1 CFMDEYATPTGDS
14 ALDLSVL
21 PEYDHSSAISQFPP
35 SHVIMLPASAITI
48 SGSDNIPFYIS
59 PSGQLILA
67 NTTVERVNE
76 GLVFKQAP
84 LTAMPA
90 PCAAAEHEPLEQLE
104 FNENSEPEVS
114 NDAEQKLLNQKVKK
128 LASKISK
135 DNFTTNGNIVVGE
148 YNVTKLALL
157 ADRLKRY
164 RTTRTLSQAKLSR
177 KIAETTS
184 GGLKFS
190 QSFLCRFEK
199 LDVTLRAALGAQLY
213 LEQWLDQVELEEQEA
228 LGTGQRSPL
237 HSNEAMIDLLD
248 LRERTVSEADLE
260 PPKCFLP
267 ARRNRKSRAVFSEA
281 AVEQM
286 IQHFK
291 RNSRPRGEELSRL
304 ADSIGY
310 ERESVRIWFSNR
322 RYQLGVT
329 PKQTVTALAFQK
341 PGASAVHGKAE
352 VGGAIDLLSTDGH
365 QTNQAPHFGA
375 TKRQPLILLLFLTL
389 TCDVGGQMGAQ

>member
-1 CFMDEYATPTGDS
+1 MNEYATPTGDS

-21 PEYDHSSAISQFPP
+21 PVYNNSSADVSQFSP
-35 SHVIMLPASAITI
+35 SHVIMLPASAITV

-76 GLVFKQAP
+76 GLVFKQSP
-84 LTAMPA
+84 LTTVSAS
-90 PCAAAEHEPLEQLE
+90 CATADEQEPLEQLE
-104 FNENSEPEVS
+104 FDETSEPEAS
-114 NDAEQKLLNQKVKK
+114 NDAGQKLLNQKVRK
-128 LASKISK
+128 LASKVYK
-135 DNFTTNGNIVVGE
+135 DSFTANGSIIVGG
-148 YNVTKLALL
+148 YNVTKLAFL

-164 RTTRTLSQAKLSR
+164 RTTRALSQAKLSR
-177 KIAETTS
+177 KIAETTT

-199 LDVTLRAALGAQLY
+199 LDVTLRAALGAQPY
-213 LEQWLDQVELEEQEA
+213 LEQWLDQAESEEQTA
-228 LGTGQRSPL
+228 LGTSQRSSL
-237 HSNEAMIDLLD
+237 HPNETMVDLLD
-248 LRERTVSEADLE
+248 LRERAVSEGDLE
-260 PPKCFLP
+260 PLKCFLP

-286 IQHFK
+286 TQHFK

-329 PKQTVTALAFQK
+329 PK
-341 PGASAVHGKAE
+341 
-352 VGGAIDLLSTDGH
+352 
-365 QTNQAPHFGA
+365 
-375 TKRQPLILLLFLTL
+375 R
-389 TCDVGGQMGAQ
+389 

>member
-1 CFMDEYATPTGDS
+1 MDEYATPTGDS

-21 PEYDHSSAISQFPP
+21 PVYNNSSADVSQFPP

-59 PSGQLILA
+59 PSGGSIFLVLVDFFTPPCVRCIVYTAGQLILA

-84 LTAMPA
+84 LTTVSA
-90 PCAAAEHEPLEQLE
+90 PCAAADETEPLEQLE
-104 FNENSEPEVS
+104 FDENSEPEAS
-114 NDAEQKLLNQKVKK
+114 NDAGQKILNQKVKK
-128 LASKISK
+128 LASKVCK
-135 DNFTTNGNIVVGE
+135 DTFTANGNIVVGG

-157 ADRLKRY
+157 SDRLKRY
-164 RTTRTLSQAKLSR
+164 RTARALSQAKLSR
-177 KIAETTS
+177 KIAETTT

-199 LDVTLRAALGAQLY
+199 LDVTLRAALGAQPY
-213 LEQWLDQVELEEQEA
+213 LEQWLDQAESEEQAA
-228 LGTGQRSPL
+228 LGTSQRSSL
-237 HSNEAMIDLLD
+237 HPNETMVDLLD
-248 LRERTVSEADLE
+248 LRERAVSEDDPEHL
-260 PPKCFLP
+260 KCFLP
-267 ARRNRKSRAVFSEA
+267 VRRNRKSRAVFSEA

-329 PKQTVTALAFQK
+329 PK
-341 PGASAVHGKAE
+341 
-352 VGGAIDLLSTDGH
+352 
-365 QTNQAPHFGA
+365 
-375 TKRQPLILLLFLTL
+375 R
-389 TCDVGGQMGAQ
+389 

>member
-1 CFMDEYATPTGDS
+1 MDELATLMSDS

-21 PEYDHSSAISQFPP
+21 PVYNNSSADVSQFPP

-59 PSGQLILA
+59 PSGGIVYVAGQLILA

-84 LTAMPA
+84 LAAVPTS
-90 PCAAAEHEPLEQLE
+90 CAAVDEQEPSEQIE
-104 FNENSEPEVS
+104 FDENSEPDVS
-114 NDAEQKLLNQKVKK
+114 SDAGQKLLNQKVKK

-135 DNFTTNGNIVVGE
+135 DSFATSSNIVVGG
-148 YNVTKLALL
+148 YNVSKLALL

-164 RTTRTLSQAKLSR
+164 RTARALSQAKLSR
-177 KIAETTS
+177 KISETTT

-199 LDVTLRAALGAQLY
+199 LDVTLRAALGAQPY
-213 LEQWLDQVELEEQEA
+213 LEQWLDQVESEEQVA
-228 LGTGQRSPL
+228 LGTSQRSSL
-237 HSNEAMIDLLD
+237 HSNEAMVDLLD
-248 LRERTVSEADLE
+248 LRERVVSEGDLE
-260 PPKCFLP
+260 PVKCFLP

-281 AVEQM
+281 AVEQL

-329 PKQTVTALAFQK
+329 P
-341 PGASAVHGKAE
+341 
-352 VGGAIDLLSTDGH
+352 
-365 QTNQAPHFGA
+365 
-375 TKRQPLILLLFLTL
+375 RR
-389 TCDVGGQMGAQ
+389 